1 MVDRAGNDSCNFC
14 DRRLGDFREFRE
26 GGAVSGGGLTDE
38 EYTIKLWLLV
48 ATAGQALT
56 TVGSRS
62 ARGCHG

>member
-1 MVDRAGNDSCNFC
+1 MGDRAGNDSCNFC
-14 DRRLGDFREFRE
+14 DRRLGDFRES
-26 GGAVSGGGLTDE
+26 GAVSRGGLTE
-38 EYTIKLWLLV
+38 GEYTIKLWLLV